1 MPDQIT
7 SVGTSPHGHPT
18 TDAGLLSKEH
28 SILEKGMMEFQ
39 PFGLGPDGRTIRDLS
54 GVVIRATVE
63 YLEEVVSLK
72 HGKAAGTG
80 AVEELVRR
88 LNERIPDR
96 AYHVTAELLKNPWN
110 GYANEFSAFEAAFCI
125 AISGEPHFH
134 FEMARQKAISPIILA
149 LGRPFSV
156 PRIYQM
162 SPYFSQWYAKQSF
175 YTEPVLISDRSAII
189 RMRFDPRVNPQFGR
203 YLRFCAKLWCDAHKG
218 YFTGAPERFHGL
230 PPAVVTDRHCIGE
243 GDDQCEWEVTWSEQH
258 RRVWPV
264 TGWIGQAI
272 RRKKSVKQPPPLS
285 QPPEFPESTTA
296 GGGQPPAKPGTRLDP
311 SPEPTIAGLQ
321 RAAPRDAGSVAAT
334 LLPKEHPITDK
345 GMMECRPYGITPDG
359 KKIRDF
365 SGVVIAG
372 CVEYLE
378 ELMTK
383 AKGPRAGERAV
394 QDLVQ
399 GLNERISDPAYH
411 VTGSFLRNH
420 WNSYSMEFAAFFGQ
434 LCMEM
439 SGDRQFHFKMGQ
451 GKAISPIIRTLG
463 RPFSVSKIY
472 RMSPYFAHLYYGD
485 DVFFIDVVKV
495 SKNSAIMRMRFGERT
510 LQQWGPY
517 LKGCAQHWCNGT
529 KGYFVGVPKVYRQL
543 PVATVTDRRCIV
555 EGDAYCEW
563 EVSWSEQE
571 PAWRRGLLFSWPAV
585 GTVRKELERREK
597 VIEEQ
602 LRSLDAWQEELKE
615 AYAQQQQ
622 LTVDLQR
629 RVNQLTMLH
638 QAGLVFISTLDREAL
653 IERILQAI
661 VHKLNYDRA
670 MITFYDSTRQIAYDI
685 RTLGASK
692 DIAEF
697 ARSLEIPV
705 TDPNSIEGTVL
716 LKGEPI
722 LVRDIQTVWERLH
735 PLNQQ
740 LASIANTK
748 TLISVPLKAKDQV
761 LGSLTVD
768 RKQPHSLTQDDL
780 ELMMTVASQVSIT
793 LDNASAYRQIEE
805 MNVSL
810 EAKVRERT
818 AALEQF
824 LARVSH
830 DLRTPL
836 TSMTGFAENML
847 DGLGGSLTEKQQQ
860 YLTRIVANGARLGR
874 LVDELLDMLVD
885 PAQVKLSL
893 REVALPPLASDVA
906 EQLRPLALAKQQQL
920 AVQSPAENL
929 IVWADPDKLSR
940 VLCNLM
946 DNAIKYTGH
955 GGRILVKVEKG
966 APPFAIVSVID
977 NGEGIPAEALSRIFD
992 PTFRVNRPEQSSVC
1006 SHRLGLSIV
1015 KDLVERH
1022 GGAITVRSEVGKG
1035 SEFSFTVPLPHA
1047 LEKKAPIPGP
1057 ETKRILVADD
1067 DPDIRQLLSDRLTA
1081 HGYLVN
1087 TAKDGRETL
1096 STLGSEK
1103 FDGLILDIGMPEL
1116 NGLEVL
1122 YQIRQQQ
1129 PGLPV
1134 IMITAAEG
1142 RDRALVAMKAGAQAY
1157 ILKPFDIG
1165 QLEQLV
1171 EQWVGPAQ

>member
-1 MPDQIT
+1 MNERFRE
-7 SVGTSPHGHPT
+7 G
-18 TDAGLLSKEH
+18 AGATLLSNEH
-28 SILEKGMMEFQ
+28 RITEKGMMEFQ
-39 PFGLGPDGRTIRDLS
+39 PFGVEPDGTPIRDLS
-54 GVVIRATVE
+54 GVVIRADVE
-63 YLEEVVSLK
+63 YLEDYVTRTKGAE
-72 HGKAAGTG
+72 AGRL
-80 AVEELVRR
+80 AVNELVQR
-88 LNERIPDR
+88 LNERVPDS
-96 AYHVTAELLKNPWN
+96 AYHVTAEFLRNPWN
-110 GYANEFSAFEAAFCI
+110 SYSAEFGSFAAEFCG
-125 AISGEPHFH
+125 AISGDEHFQ
-134 FEMARQKAISPIILA
+134 FNMARTKAISPIIVA
-149 LGRPFSV
+149 LGKPFSV
-156 PRIYQM
+156 AQIYKM
-162 SPYFSQWYAKQSF
+162 SAYFAQKYSKDSF
-175 YTEPVLISDRSAII
+175 FTEAIQVSKGTAII
-189 RMRFDPRVNPQFGR
+189 QMRLSKRTYEQIDPYRWASAEN
-203 YLRFCAKLWCDAHKG
+203 WCNAHKG
-218 YFTGAPERFHGL
+218 YFVGVPEVFHGL
-230 PPAVVTDRHCIGE
+230 PAATVTDRHCIAK
-243 GDDQCEWEVTWSEQH
+243 GDDYCEWDITWSDKEGAVWPLPGKSALHSKGEEENHHQESDQQVLAAHRQRHAAVQHPQGSSEPGLLAKEHPITEKGLMEFQPFGIGSDGTAIRDVKGMSIVAFVQHLEEYVSRIQGPSRGTDAVKELASRLNERIADPRYHVSAESLKNSWNSYSYEFSAFLSQLCSEISGDHQFQFNMAREKGISPLIQVIGRPLSVPKIYKMSSYFAQIYFGKDGYAIEAVSISARAAVLRMHLGERPRRQFGAYLKACAVHWCNAHKGYFVAVPAKFHRLPPATITDRACIASGHPHCEWEVTWSLRE
-258 RRVWPV
+258 R
-264 TGWIGQAI
+264 TI
-272 RRKKSVKQPPPLS
+272 RRP
-285 QPPEFPESTTA
+285 
-296 GGGQPPAKPGTRLDP
+296 
-311 SPEPTIAGLQ
+311 IAV
-321 RAAPRDAGSVAAT
+321 SVARWI
-334 LLPKEHPITDK
+334 LRKEI
-345 GMMECRPYGITPDG
+345 
-359 KKIRDF
+359 
-365 SGVVIAG
+365 
-372 CVEYLE
+372 
-378 ELMTK
+378 
-383 AKGPRAGERAV
+383 GER
-394 QDLVQ
+394 
-399 GLNERISDPAYH
+399 
-411 VTGSFLRNH
+411 
-420 WNSYSMEFAAFFGQ
+420 
-434 LCMEM
+434 
-439 SGDRQFHFKMGQ
+439 
-451 GKAISPIIRTLG
+451 
-463 RPFSVSKIY
+463 
-472 RMSPYFAHLYYGD
+472 
-485 DVFFIDVVKV
+485 
-495 SKNSAIMRMRFGERT
+495 
-510 LQQWGPY
+510 
-517 LKGCAQHWCNGT
+517 
-529 KGYFVGVPKVYRQL
+529 
-543 PVATVTDRRCIV
+543 
-555 EGDAYCEW
+555 
-563 EVSWSEQE
+563 
-571 PAWRRGLLFSWPAV
+571 
-585 GTVRKELERREK
+585 EK
-597 VIEEQ
+597 LIEEQ
-602 LRSLDAWQEELKE
+602 VRTLDARHVELQE
-615 AYAQQQQ
+615 AYVRQQQI
-622 LTVDLQR
+622 TADLQR

-653 IERILQAI
+653 IERVLQAL

-670 MITFYDSTRQIAYDI
+670 MITFYDSKRQIAYDV

-722 LVRDIQTVWERLH
+722 LVRDIKTVWERLH

-748 TLISVPLKAKDQV
+748 TIISVPLKAKDQV

-780 ELMMTVASQVSIT
+780 ELMVTVANQVAIT

-805 MNVSL
+805 MNVGL

-818 AALEQF
+818 SSLEQF

-920 AVQSPAENL
+920 VVQSPAENL

-946 DNAIKYTGH
+946 DNAIKYTGD

-966 APPFAIVSVID
+966 GPPFAKVSVID

-992 PTFRVNRPEQSSVC
+992 PTFRVSRPEQSSVC

-1022 GGAITVRSEVGKG
+1022 GGTVTVRSEVGRG

-1047 LEKKAPIPGP
+1047 LEKKAPIPAP
-1057 ETKRILVADD
+1057 ETKCILVADD

-1087 TAKDGRETL
+1087 TAKDGREAL

-1103 FDGLILDIGMPEL
+1103 FDGLILDISMPEL

-1134 IMITAAEG
+1134 IMITAAEA